1 MRLDME
7 SGDMETALVDPANAE
22 RTSLLP
28 FDDDPLSGG
37 RWSCWLPEGRA
48 VPPEAE
54 EDCCC
59 MCVMA
64 RDVADVVRETTLR
77 AEDPTMARKEGLL
90 LS

>member
-28 FDDDPLSGG
+28 FDDALSGG
-37 RWSCWLPEGRA
+37 RWSRWLPEGRA

-64 RDVADVVRETTLR
+64 RDVADVVIETTLR
-77 AEDPTMARKEGLL
+77 AEDPTMARKEDLL